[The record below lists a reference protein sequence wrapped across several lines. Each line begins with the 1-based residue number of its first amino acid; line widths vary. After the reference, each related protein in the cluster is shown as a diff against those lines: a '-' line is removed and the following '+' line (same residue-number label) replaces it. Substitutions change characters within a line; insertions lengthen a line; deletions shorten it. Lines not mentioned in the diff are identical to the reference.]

1 MHTWLGTHI
10 DLILR
15 IISTAATVTIGVAA
29 SFLAYQQFKISKS
42 KLKFDLYEKRLELF
56 NRLRDYASEVAM
68 TNPDWNE
75 TLDNAGKFYRDTIQC
90 RFFFDKDVSDYF
102 NVIYENGKELSRA
115 KQELERPSLTDEQQ
129 REAKKKIASLKSWFF
144 DQGDEMFEVFK
155 HDLSIKSLR

>member
-1 MHTWLGTHI
+1 MRAWLAAHI
-10 DLILR
+10 ELILR

-75 TLDNAGKFYRDTIQC
+75 TLDKAGKFYRDTIQC
-90 RFFFDKDVSDYF
+90 RFFFDKDVSNYF
-102 NVIYENGKELSRA
+102 NNVYENGK
-115 KQELERPSLTDEQQ
+115 
-129 REAKKKIASLKSWFF
+129 
-144 DQGDEMFEVFK
+144 
-155 HDLSIKSLR
+155 